1 MAMDTF
7 GAIAGGVT
15 EGVSG
20 AFLGYRTEDYLT
32 N

>member
-1 MAMDTF
+1 MKTF

-20 AFLGYRTEDYLT
+20 AVLGYKAGDCLT